1 MKITYNFKPIH
12 SIVITFLFILISL
25 ITTACQVDKQ
35 SVHQKVDKP
44 QVSPD
49 MLNLSIHM
57 MDLEGKPVK
66 LINGAFQ
73 GNHLSIRVIQTATA
87 DLNRDGLLDGVI
99 IIFEN
104 YGGSG
109 NFRTLYLLINNGKEI
124 IHTDKKFI
132 GDRIKITN
140 LNINKGTIIVE
151 YLDRDL
157 DESFAV
163 VPHIKKSV
171 KYCVNEMKLERLPSG
186 QD

>member
-1 MKITYNFKPIH
+1 MKVTYNFNPIH
-12 SIVITFLFILISL
+12 STLITCFFILVSF

-35 SVHQKVDKP
+35 SIHQKVDKS

-49 MLNLSIHM
+49 ILNLSLRM
-57 MDLEGKPVK
+57 KDLEGNPVK

-73 GNHLSIRVIQTATA
+73 GNHLSIKVIQTATA
-87 DLNRDGLLDGVI
+87 DLNRDGLLDCAI

-109 NFRTLYLLINNGKEI
+109 NFRKLYLLINNGKEI
-124 IHTDKKFI
+124 IHTDEKFI

-140 LNINKGTIIVE
+140 LNISKGTIIVE
-151 YLDRDL
+151 YLDRDI

-171 KYCVNEMKLERLPSG
+171 KYYVNEMKLERLPSD
-186 QD
+186 QY